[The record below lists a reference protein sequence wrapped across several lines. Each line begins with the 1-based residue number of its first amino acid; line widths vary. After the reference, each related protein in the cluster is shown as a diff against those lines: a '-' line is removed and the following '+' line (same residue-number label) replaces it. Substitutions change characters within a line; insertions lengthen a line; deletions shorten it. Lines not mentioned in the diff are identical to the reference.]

1 MRYLITPTLLNSWS
15 YYMGVDEEWAESAR
29 ASFLQTLSRDKFE
42 PTEDMEKGN
51 KFERD
56 VFAYVDGYR
65 PQLTNEHL
73 NPVDIIDIDDGYRP
87 FPDGDYWS
95 CVADLARHVHG
106 GVRQLAVKAEIE
118 VGGQAFLLYGKVDHL
133 AGPWATDIK
142 FTGNYEFPKYKE
154 TAQHSVYLHCLPAV
168 PSFRYLIS
176 DGRRTYEEVYQ
187 RVECRPVADMVAEFM
202 AGISRWDEAAKMFTE
217 RWQALG

>member
-1 MRYLITPTLLNSWS
+1 MRYLITPTLLNSWA

-65 PQLTNEHL
+65 PEIM
-73 NPVDIIDIDDGYRP
+73 D
-87 FPDGDYWS
+87 DYWD
-95 CVADLARHVHG
+95 CVTDLARHVHG

-133 AGPWATDIK
+133 AGPWATDLK
-142 FTGNYEFPKYKE
+142 WTGNYEFPKYKD

-187 RVECRPVADMVAEFM
+187 RGECRPVADMVAEFM
-202 AGISRWDEAAKMFTE
+202 AGISRWDEAAKMFSE
-217 RWQALG
+217 KWRAFD